1 MKKMTQQ
8 EIADSLHLSRRTV
21 ARVLHNDQLVRP
33 STRRQVI
40 AALTR
45 HGYYLQTHTK
55 TETVLLDLMSSN
67 GYFARSVEPLMRR
80 LTARNFNFVVTNHRE
95 DPGGFRK
102 MVGRFDTLL
111 FCSIPDEEAIRL
123 ARRENPIIFIMNLF
137 SNGVRG
143 ADISIEPDNFSGG
156 KLAAKYLVTRG
167 HQRILVL
174 HGASKSSLMR
184 RDGFFAEVHFNHPE
198 CEVSF
203 REMPLS
209 PKDRMADE
217 LARYLAGLAAPPT
230 AVFCTGGIIGDILH
244 SALAGLN
251 WRVPDD
257 LSVMSY
263 DLPSDLG
270 LDYSL
275 EYDSVFY
282 RPLQLVELA
291 EYNLANRPLLQKG
304 TKVDILVEPELDIHG
319 SVKVLR

>member
-1 MKKMTQQ
+1 MTQQ

-45 HGYYLQTHTK
+45 NGYYLQTHTK
-55 TETVLLDLMSSN
+55 PETVLLDLMSSN
-67 GYFARSVEPLMRR
+67 GYFARCVEPLMRR

-95 DPGGFRK
+95 APGGFRK

-143 ADISIEPDNFSGG
+143 ADISIEPDNFGGG
-156 KLAAKYLVTRG
+156 KLAARHLIDKG
-167 HQRILVL
+167 HRRILVL
-174 HGASKSSLMR
+174 HGSSKSSLMR

-198 CEVSF
+198 CQVTF
-203 REMPLS
+203 RETALS
-209 PKDRMADE
+209 PKDKVASE
-217 LARYLAGLAAPPT
+217 LAHFLAGLETPPT

-244 SALAGLN
+244 GALGILG

-257 LSVMSY
+257 LSVLSY
-263 DLPSDLG
+263 DLPPDLG

-304 TKVDILVEPELDIHG
+304 TKVDILVEPELDIHN
-319 SVKVLR
+319 SVRAIK